1 MLPPPTRGE
10 NRYRLYSEETVEV
23 LGFIK
28 QAPRLGLTLGE
39 IKEIISI
46 RQGGRPPCAHVY
58 RLLRKRARVRGL
70 EERSESRLL
79 PLFKR
84 RTETVGQWLPELYPH
99 GLAAGAHRS
108 VRPSVVEVRAEDDA

>member
-46 RQGGRPPCAHVY
+46 RQGGRLPCAHVY
-58 RLLRKRARVRGL
+58 RLLRKKARVRGL

-84 RTETVGQWLPELYPH
+84 RTETVPPLGH
-99 GLAAGAHRS
+99 S
-108 VRPSVVEVRAEDDA
+108 F

>member
-28 QAPRLGLTLGE
+28 QAQRLGLTLGE

-46 RQGGRPPCAHVY
+46 HQGGRPPCAHVY
-58 RLLRKRARVRGL
+58 LLLREKAREL
-70 EERSESRLL
+70 DESNYSRF
-79 PLFKR
+79 P
-84 RTETVGQWLPELYPH
+84 VW
-99 GLAAGAHRS
+99 
-108 VRPSVVEVRAEDDA
+108 